1 MTGYRVDDAL
11 ARALARR
18 GFHELTAVQRAVA
31 EAAPGGRD
39 LIVSAP
45 TGSGKTV
52 AFGLALAADLRAAA
66 GAGAPCALVVTPT
79 RELAQQVAGELAW
92 LYADAGARV
101 ACCVGGAELRA
112 ERARLAAGAEVVV
125 GSPGRLRDHL
135 ERGALGVGAVRTVV
149 LDEADDMLHLGFRD
163 DLEAILRAV
172 GPARRTL
179 MFSATLGPRIEA
191 LAAEYQRDAARIDL
205 DGDAGI
211 RLEAV
216 VVAQRD
222 REAAVAN
229 LLRLH
234 EPRAALVFCARREA
248 AAELAGWLAGQ
259 GFRAVALSGDLP
271 QRERAAALAALRE
284 GRARVCV
291 ATDLAARGLDLPGLE
306 LVVHADLPASAA
318 ALTHRSGRAGRAGRR
333 GLAVL
338 VVPQAQRR
346 RALALAARA
355 GAALAWTPAPCREAI
370 RAGDEARIA
379 GDAELMAPASAE
391 ERAAAARL
399 LAAHG
404 PQLLAVAFLRE
415 RARARP
421 AAQPLRAGPPR
432 PEAGR
437 FAKGPERQHRRDPG
451 TGPEETPPEG

>member
-1 MTGYRVDDAL
+1 MTSDRVDDAL
-11 ARALARR
+11 GRALARR
-18 GFHELTAVQRAVA
+18 GFNELTAVQRAVI
-31 EAAPGGRD
+31 AARPGAD

-45 TGSGKTV
+45 TGSGKTI
-52 AFGLALAADLRAAA
+52 AFGLALAADLAAPA
-66 GAGAPCALVVTPT
+66 GGAPRALVVTPT
-79 RELAQQVAGELAW
+79 RELAQQVAGELTW
-92 LYADAGARV
+92 LYAEAGARV
-101 ACCVGGAELRA
+101 ACCVGGAEIRA

-135 ERGALGVGAVRTVV
+135 ERGALDVGGVRAVV

-163 DLEAILRAV
+163 DLEALLGAV

-191 LAAEYQRDAARIDL
+191 LAAAYQRDAARIEVAR
-205 DGDAGI
+205 AGVGAEF

-216 VVAQRD
+216 AVAERD
-222 REAAVAN
+222 RAAAVAN

-234 EPRAALVFCARREA
+234 EPRAALVFCGRRAA
-248 AAELAGWLAGQ
+248 AAELAAWLVGR

-291 ATDLAARGLDLPGLE
+291 ATDLAARGLDLPGLD
-306 LVVHADLPASAA
+306 LVVHADLPAGAA
-318 ALTHRSGRAGRAGRR
+318 ALTHRSGRTGRAGGR

-338 VVPQAQRR
+338 VVPHPQRR

-355 GAALAWTPAPCREAI
+355 GAALAWTPAPGRDAI
-370 RAGDEARIA
+370 LARDEARIA
-379 GDAELMAPASAE
+379 ADADLLAPASAE
-391 ERAAAARL
+391 EGAAAARL

-404 PQLLAVAFLRE
+404 AEALAVAFLRE

-421 AAQPLRAGPPR
+421 PAPP
-432 PEAGR
+432 PVAPHG
-437 FAKGPERQHRRDPG
+437 GD
-451 TGPEETPPEG
+451 